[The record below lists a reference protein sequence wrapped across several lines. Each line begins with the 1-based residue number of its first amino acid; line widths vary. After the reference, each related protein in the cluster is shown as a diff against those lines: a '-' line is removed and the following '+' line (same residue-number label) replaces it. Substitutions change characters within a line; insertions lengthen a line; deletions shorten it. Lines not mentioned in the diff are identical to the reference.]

1 MCGCVWPFLQIVKY
15 LQRKITKDK
24 HLNNLLSLVREQS
37 RNMRQSLAS
46 VILISPF
53 IPCRVLPQRGRQSHW
68 WRLLLLL
75 LLIYLAKSL
84 WSAVVGS
91 PWFVEQLSAELA
103 EVEACLKVN
112 HWIYQG
118 IFWIWSWGSRE
129 FIRFFVDI
137 LFDIISLLMS
147 IPLNSLDDNCLTIG
161 NCPISCIVLFFS
173 LPFSNTLCARTF

>member
-24 HLNNLLSLVREQS
+24 HLNNLLYLVREQS

-103 EVEACLKVN
+103 EVKVYLKVN

-118 IFWIWSWGSRE
+118 IFWIWSWGSRKFTGSILCWDY
-129 FIRFFVDI
+129 FIVNEHTLKFSRCNHRELPDFLYSFVF
-137 LFDIISLLMS
+137 LPS
-147 IPLNSLDDNCLTIG
+147 
-161 NCPISCIVLFFS
+161 FS
-173 LPFSNTLCARTF
+173 YTLCARTF